1 MEAIKLKTNPINRPK
16 NISPLIYE
24 VLKIITLPDT
34 RLTNLIKY
42 RDIKSKIKTTLII
55 VDPIDSNSH
64 SNNISSILIKKSTL
78 R

>member
-64 SNNISSILIKKSTL
+64 SNNISSILIKKKE